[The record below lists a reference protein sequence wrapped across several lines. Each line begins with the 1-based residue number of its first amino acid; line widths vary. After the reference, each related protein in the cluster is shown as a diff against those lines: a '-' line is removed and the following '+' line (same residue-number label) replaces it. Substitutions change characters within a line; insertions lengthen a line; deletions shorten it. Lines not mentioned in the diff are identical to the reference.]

1 MPTIAIVDDHAI
13 LLDGLKWVISQYYFV
28 DHVLAFGSAHELLD
42 SLEQGTE
49 VDLVVT
55 DLQMPEIS
63 GHSLIGELRG
73 RYPYIRI
80 LVMTMFDSAYVV
92 QQVQSS
98 AADGFFVKQGDQLEL
113 ENALKTVL
121 AGGQYW
127 PADVMENNESEMA
140 TLAKLTRR
148 ETEILRLIANNLS
161 TKTIAEQLYISEE
174 TVLTHRKNMM
184 AKLEI
189 HNTAG
194 LVSFA
199 LKNNMN

>member
-1 MPTIAIVDDHAI
+1 MPAIAIVDDHAI
-13 LLDGLKWVISQYYFV
+13 LLDGLKWVISQYDFV
-28 DHVLAFGSAHELLD
+28 DQVLAFGSARELLD
-42 SLEQGTE
+42 SLATGTTI
-49 VDLVVT
+49 DLVVT

-63 GHSLIGELRG
+63 GHSLIVELRTK
-73 RYPYIRI
+73 YPKIRI

-98 AADGFFVKQGDQLEL
+98 SADGFFVKQGDQQEL
-113 ENALKTVL
+113 ECALRKVL

-127 PADVMENNESEMA
+127 PTEVMENNESEMA

-148 ETEILRLIANNLS
+148 ETEILRLIGNNLS
-161 TKTIAEQLYISEE
+161 TKVIAEQLYISED
-174 TVLTHRKNMM
+174 TVLTHRKNLM

>member
-1 MPTIAIVDDHAI
+1 MSSIAIVDDHAI
-13 LLDGLKWVISQYYFV
+13 LLDGLKWVISQYDFV
-28 DHVLAFGSAHELLD
+28 DAVSAYSSASELLEALQNCD
-42 SLEQGTE
+42 HI
-49 VDLVVT
+49 DLVVT
-55 DLQMPEIS
+55 DLQMPHIS
-63 GHSLIGELRG
+63 GHALIHELRTK
-73 RYPYIRI
+73 YPHIRI

-92 QQVQSS
+92 QQVQAS
-98 AADGFFVKQGDQLEL
+98 AAHGLFVKQGDQQEL
-113 ENALKTVL
+113 ESALKTVL
-121 AGGQYW
+121 AGEPYW
-127 PADVMENNESEMA
+127 PSDVMQNNEMEMA

-161 TKTIAEQLYISEE
+161 TKNIAEQLYISEE
-174 TVLTHRKNMM
+174 TVLTHRKNLM